1 MWRYVMIERFFR
13 TKHFIPKEF
22 HDTFFD
28 IDFEKLYER
37 GIRLILTDLDNTLIS
52 YQEDIMSKIIIDK
65 FDELI
70 KQGFEVIIISNNR
83 PERVEKF
90 VRGTKILGIGSARK
104 PFFKGIT
111 KALDMASKTY
121 YDDEICLIGDQ
132 LVTDIY
138 LSNRFGIYGVLV
150 NPIARKTE
158 KFYTKMNRRLEERM
172 LQKIAKKHPEI
183 FERLKLEKRR

>member
-1 MWRYVMIERFFR
+1 MLEVFMIERLFR
-13 TKHFIPKEF
+13 TKQFIPKEF
-22 HDTFFD
+22 HQTFFD
-28 IDFEKLYER
+28 IDFDQLYEK

-52 YQEDIMSKIIIDK
+52 YQEDSMTKTIIDK
-65 FDELI
+65 FDQLI
-70 KQGFEVIIISNNR
+70 DQGFEVIIISNNR

-104 PFFKGIT
+104 PFFKGI
-111 KALDMASKTY
+111 KKSLDMASKTY

-158 KFYTKMNRRLEERM
+158 KFYTKMNRRLEEKM
-172 LQKIAKKHPEI
+172 LGKIQRKHPEVYKA
-183 FERLKLEKRR
+183 LKLEKRR

>member
-1 MWRYVMIERFFR
+1 MIERLFR

-22 HDTFFD
+22 HETFFD
-28 IDFEKLYER
+28 IDFDKLYEQ

-52 YQEDIMSKIIIDK
+52 YQEDIMTQKIIDK
-65 FDELI
+65 FDHLI
-70 KQGFEVIIISNNR
+70 DQGFEVIIISNNR
-83 PERVEKF
+83 AERVEKF

-104 PFFKGIT
+104 PFFKGIR
-111 KALDMASKTY
+111 KALSMASETY
-121 YDDEICLIGDQ
+121 YDDQICLIGDQ

-172 LQKIAKKHPEI
+172 LKKIARKHPGI
-183 FERLKLEKRR
+183 FKELNLEKRR